1 MILREYKEALSNI
14 QKGDV
19 SLKDISE
26 WVERLQIDSSGSDF
40 LRKKRL
46 VTRKLIQHILREETD
61 EAEIADLQ
69 NRLKET
75 ESWLRVPKETGYECI
90 YTGCLFRCPR
100 HQGYIQHLTTQHF
113 TSSFFICNFN
123 HKCFSRFEKI
133 GDLKKHASQ
142 HSQSGT
148 NPPTV
153 PSQNQSRSQDFSQP
167 CKCIICERQFPSV
180 KKLLQ
185 HMNNDHSLETRKC
198 VFKNCEQHMGPQF
211 VSRHH
216 FYREHTKKGLVEL
229 KEENLIDNVSNEV
242 EHENV
247 VPFLEEEE
255 DSVEN
260 DDMEIDEQTE
270 EQEDMGGEETEEA
283 DLTKMLAN
291 FFNELAHIKMVP
303 QTTIQFIVDEILT
316 ISRYSRELQKGKIKK
331 LMSSE
336 GVSEK
341 THHNV
346 LQQLQNDEFI
356 KAQERL
362 DSTHKREKFILK
374 EFKVILPKEVILNE
388 EGMKRGEKK
397 ESLMY
402 IPIAQTFKT
411 MMEDKTVMNLLV
423 HEQNKPRTA
432 LLQDIKDGENF
443 KQMEYFKIN
452 PEAKLGLLY
461 SDAIEVANP
470 LGAARGRNKLVE
482 MFFTLGDFPKAYR
495 SKVDRINLVLVVKEK
510 VLKKYGYAKCYKP
523 LIDDLIN
530 IERNGVLISKPFPRL
545 VKMGVFLHIGDN
557 LEQHSLGGWSI
568 CFSSGRVCRI
578 CKVLHSELNECL
590 LEDKEFWTTHEYD
603 RVVDQI
609 DPLPAEPVAIED
621 LEDHLFDQIEEP
633 VNDAMPRD
641 ESTDE
646 DTEADESGE
655 DEDDDEADVEDSGIR
670 ARCPFNKLT
679 TFHSTYSFPQDCMHD
694 VAEGIIAE
702 DLLASI
708 KILVSKK
715 YFTAPDYNRVM
726 SRIKYGHEEKPEEIS
741 LKAKRLKGKAMA
753 NFNHLRYFGMIIEK
767 LGVDTKIFEED
778 SFKLVGM
785 LIRATELL
793 LAPRIQ
799 EYEVFNLKD
808 IIEDYL
814 EKRQDIFKNQNAKKL
829 MPRMKPKHHNALHYW
844 RSMLMFGPPTS
855 YWTAR
860 YESKNRVAKMMANA
874 AKNFV
879 NVAKTVAIRQQFR
892 QASILYRG
900 IMRND
905 LVLPIHTQS
914 KWDLCGQNSPLI
926 QNILDTIDEDSVIC
940 NEVEYNGSSYRTED
954 VIILKVHNSDFL
966 EVGLIMQI
974 VVKNAEVYF
983 IINRYRAMRH
993 PHLMFFETLNHD
1005 EQLRKISIRD
1015 MVDFKSLRKHGSF
1028 QQFRFMLYH
1037 HVTNESSQE

>member
-1 MILREYKEALSNI
+1 MILREYKQALSSI
-14 QKGDV
+14 LKGDV
-19 SLKDISE
+19 SLKDISD
-26 WVERLQIDSSGSDF
+26 WVERLQIDSAGRDF
-40 LRKKRL
+40 LAKKRL

-61 EAEIADLQ
+61 GAEITHLQ

-75 ESWLRVPKETGYECI
+75 ESWLRVPKESGYECI
-90 YTGCLFRCPR
+90 YTGCTFRCPR
-100 HQGYIQHLTTQHF
+100 HLGYMQHLTTQHF
-113 TSSFFICNFN
+113 TNSFFICNFN
-123 HKCFSRFEKI
+123 HKCFSRFAKI
-133 GDLKKHASQ
+133 EDLNKHASQ

-148 NPPTV
+148 NPPQV
-153 PSQNQSRSQDFSQP
+153 PSQSRSQDLSQP
-167 CKCIICERQFPSV
+167 CKCVMCQRQFPSV

-185 HMNNDHSLETRKC
+185 HMNNDHNLETRKC
-198 VFKNCEQHMGPQF
+198 VFKNCEQVMGPQF

-216 FYREHTKKGLVEL
+216 FYKEHTKKGLVEL
-229 KEENLIDNVSNEV
+229 KVENLIENISNEV

-247 VPFLEEEE
+247 VPCLEEEE
-255 DSVEN
+255 SVEN
-260 DDMEIDEQTE
+260 DDMEIDEQQTE
-270 EQEDMGGEETEEA
+270 EQEDTGREETEA

-291 FFNELAHIKMVP
+291 FWNELSHIKMVP
-303 QTTIQFIVDEILT
+303 QTTIQFVVDEILK
-316 ISRYSRELQKGKIKK
+316 ISRYSRDLQKEKIKK
-331 LMSSE
+331 ILSSE
-336 GVSEK
+336 VVSEK
-341 THHNV
+341 IHHNV
-346 LQQLQNDEFI
+346 LQQVENDEFI

-362 DSTHKREKFILK
+362 NSSHKREKYILE
-374 EFKVILPKEVILNE
+374 EFKVILPKEVILNA

-402 IPIAQTFKT
+402 VPIAQTFKT
-411 MMEDKTVMNLLV
+411 MMEDTTVMRLLES
-423 HEQNKPRTA
+423 EQNKPRTD
-432 LLQDIKDGENF
+432 LLQDIKDGANYKE
-443 KQMEYFKIN
+443 MEYFKRN
-452 PEAKLGLLY
+452 PEAKCGLLY
-461 SDAIEVANP
+461 SDGIEVANP
-470 LGAARGRNKLVE
+470 LGAARGRNKMVE
-482 MFFTLGDFPKAYR
+482 MYFTLADYPKAYR

-510 VLKKYGYAKCYKP
+510 VLKKHGYAKCYKP
-523 LIDDLIN
+523 LIDDLID

-545 VKMGVFLHIGDN
+545 VKMGVLLHIGDN
-557 LEQHSLGGWSI
+557 LEQHSLGGWRI

-590 LEDKEFWTTHEYD
+590 LEDKEFWTTQDYD

-609 DPLPAEPVAIED
+609 DPLPAERVAIED

-633 VNDAMPRD
+633 INEATPRD
-641 ESTDE
+641 ESSDE

-655 DEDDDEADVEDSGIR
+655 DDDEANVEDTGIR

-679 TFHSTYSFPQDCMHD
+679 TFHSTFSFPLDVMHD

-702 DLLASI
+702 DLLACI

-715 YFTAPDYNRVM
+715 FFTAQDYNRVM
-726 SRIKYGHEEKPEEIS
+726 SSIKYGHEDKPEEIS
-741 LKAKRLKGKAMA
+741 LKAKRLKGKAFA
-753 NFNHLRYFGMIIEK
+753 NFTHLRYFGLIIEK

-799 EYEVFNLKD
+799 EYEVLNVKD

-814 EKRQDIFKNQNAKKL
+814 KKRQDIFTNQNAKKL

-860 YESKNRVAKMMANA
+860 YESKNRVAKMMATA

-905 LVLPIHTQS
+905 LVLPFKTQS
-914 KWDLCGQNSPLI
+914 KWDLCGQNSPLV
-926 QNILDTIDEDSVIC
+926 QNILNSIDEDSVLC
-940 NEVEYNGSSYRTED
+940 NEVECNGSSYKTED
-954 VIILKVHNSDFL
+954 VIVIKVHNADFL

-974 VVKNAEVYF
+974 VVKNEEVYF
-983 IINRYRAMRH
+983 IVNRYRAVRH

-1005 EQLRKISIRD
+1005 QELRKISVGEI
-1015 MVDFKSLRKHGSF
+1015 VDFKSLRKHGSY